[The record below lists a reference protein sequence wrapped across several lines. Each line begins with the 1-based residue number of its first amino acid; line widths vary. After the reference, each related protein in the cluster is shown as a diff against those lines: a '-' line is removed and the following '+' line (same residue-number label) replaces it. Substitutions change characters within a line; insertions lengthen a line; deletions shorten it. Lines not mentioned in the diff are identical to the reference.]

1 MGVTDSRVD
10 AVCNIKHGRYIVV
23 EEGSNPSSDFFV
35 KPFLTRLSFKFTCY
49 QHSDTPNIAD
59 IENTILVFVRYI
71 PSTWRSFVDQYRHR
85 LAGLVIFIDD
95 DLFDGRVLASLSW
108 GYLSKWY
115 RLAYRH
121 QSWLKQQ
128 KADLWVSTPY
138 LFDKYR
144 DWCAPGC
151 QLTLIDPVSPYR
163 EDGADSSLS
172 SPIIFYHGS
181 PSHRAEIDW
190 LLPVFE
196 KVLHMHPQVTIEL
209 IGDDTLRRRC
219 LKFPQIRVLHP
230 MSWLSYQRMLKESK
244 RLIGLA
250 PLLDTKVNAARA
262 PTKYFDI
269 SAAGAVGVYANSHVY
284 RQLVTHKVNGLLVEM
299 DQEAWV
305 EAITSLIDDVQ
316 QRRAL
321 FIEAGR
327 RQLILPDIV

>member
-10 AVCNIKHGRYIVV
+10 AVCNIKNGRYIVV

-35 KPFLTRLSFKFTCY
+35 KPLLTRLSFKFTCY

-71 PSTWRSFVDQYRHR
+71 PSTWRLFVDQYRHR

-151 QLTLIDPVSPYR
+151 QLTSIDPVSPYG
-163 EDGADSSLS
+163 EDGADSFLS

-299 DQEAWV
+299 DQDAWV

>member
-35 KPFLTRLSFKFTCY
+35 KPLLKRLAVDFTCY
-49 QHSDTPNIAD
+49 QQSDAPNISD
-59 IENTILVFVRYI
+59 IENSILVFVRYI
-71 PSTWRSFVDQYRHR
+71 PSKWKMFVDSYRHR

-95 DLFDGRVLASLSW
+95 DLFDIKVLASLSW
-108 GYLSKWY
+108 GYCSKWY
-115 RLAYRH
+115 RFAYRH
-121 QSWLKQQ
+121 QSWLKQK

-144 DWCAPGC
+144 DWCAAGC
-151 QLTLIDPVSPYR
+151 HLTLIDPVSPYG
-163 EDGADSSLS
+163 EDDADLSLS
-172 SPIIFYHGS
+172 LPIIFYHGS

-196 KVLHMHPQVTIEL
+196 SVLQTHPQVTIEL
-209 IGDDTLRRRC
+209 IGDDKLRRRC

-269 SAAGAVGVYANSHVY
+269 TAAGAVGVYSDSHVY

-305 EAITSLIDDVQ
+305 AAITSLIDDAQ

-321 FIEAGR
+321 LAEVER
-327 RQLILPDIV
+327 S